1 MLLLGDTC
9 TIGSNMLF
17 SLDFLVDKRDT
28 FVKCMSSIPSV
39 TLSMGL
45 VFLFDRLSR
54 LFLRYR
60 RLPRC
65 GQGGGMFIRVSFVL
79 SRMCEVSTRDVVFV
93 LALFCIFSFFFL
105 MISTIVFC
113 IRGSFVVIDC
123 G

>member
-1 MLLLGDTC
+1 MFL
-9 TIGSNMLF
+9 
-17 SLDFLVDKRDT
+17 SLQFLDDKRDT

-39 TLSMGL
+39 ALSMRL

-65 GQGGGMFIRVSFVL
+65 GEGGMFIRVSFVL
-79 SRMCEVSTRDVVFV
+79 SRMCEVSTRDVVFE
-93 LALFCIFSFFFL
+93 LALFRIFSFFFL